1 MQLNITYPNLCYQIR
16 FILEVLEVMLSLVE
30 LLSDISSR
38 EICGGIS
45 QLSTS
50 RRQAVF

>member
-1 MQLNITYPNLCYQIR
+1 MYPNLCYQIR
-16 FILEVLEVMLSLVE
+16 FILEVLEVMLSLSLVE